1 MIGQGFKPRTN
12 NNNQSTMKIC
22 KMRDP
27 DNMRQEKNLAAPKID

>member
-1 MIGQGFKPRTN
+1 MIGQGLKPRTN

-27 DNMRQEKNLAAPKID
+27 DLAACERKELL